1 MRVLILA
8 AVLLLNGCAGMGF
21 HKRATLMPDEF
32 SISFDSNPQDDG
44 NIDEITGGFKWQLN

>member
-1 MRVLILA
+1 
-8 AVLLLNGCAGMGF
+8 
-21 HKRATLMPDEF
+21 MPDEF